1 MSVFLGDELTAILEA
16 LETDTAYSAAEK
28 TVVKLGVHALPRF
41 ARDMTDRNRT
51 SPFAF
56 TGNKFEFRMVGSSQS
71 IATVNTILNTAVAE
85 SLRQYAD
92 ALEGAEDFNAALHTL
107 IQKAIAAHKRIIF
120 NGNGYD
126 EAWTREAVD
135 KRGLSE
141 LRTTPDCVP
150 SLLKKNNVE
159 LLTTHKVFTENEL
172 RSRYEIML
180 ENYSKTVMIEAAT
193 MADMARREILP
204 AVSSYAAAVAEGA
217 ARKRALSPA
226 LACAYETKLTERLSG
241 LADCIADKTDALERA
256 MLAVQDTEE
265 SVNEAFTIRDVVLPR
280 MAELRAVCDEAETIT
295 AKAYWPFPTYG
306 ELLFSV
312 R

>member
-1 MSVFLGDELTAILEA
+1 M
-16 LETDTAYSAAEK
+16 
-28 TVVKLGVHALPRF
+28 VKLGVHALPRF

-71 IATVNTILNTAVAE
+71 IATVNTVLNTAVAE

-126 EAWTREAVD
+126 EAWIREAVD

-150 SLLKKNNVE
+150 ALLKKKNVE
-159 LLTTHKVFTENEL
+159 LLTYHKVFTENEL

-180 ENYSKTVMIEAAT
+180 ENYSKTVMIEATT

-204 AVSSYAAAVAEGA
+204 AVSAYSAEIAEGA
-217 ARKRALSPA
+217 AKKKAIAPS

-256 MLAVQDTEE
+256 MLAVEDTEE
-265 SVNEAFTIRDVVLPR
+265 SVNEAFTIRDIVLPR

-295 AKAYWPFPTYG
+295 AKKYWPFPTYG